1 MRRKTKKKHFF
12 LRVLAFLFL
21 SGMLFGVFYLFF
33 WMEVPDKPTN
43 FEPTPEQEA
52 RLHEIFTHPENYPE
66 DLLEKVREFPEAV
79 DFVYDYPTPPRDLP
93 FSLDWDKGKIPHFLQ
108 WDERWG
114 YKKYCGSFFGV
125 TGCGPTA
132 LAMVYD
138 GLSHSTKY
146 NPYDLGILA
155 ESMGYG
161 DEGMGTDANFMV
173 AGAKHIG
180 LEVYVPERSAWA
192 WRKAIKKGHPLI
204 LNVGPGDFTAFGH
217 YLVVADHNG
226 KGFVVLDPNSRV
238 RGQRTWTFDEL
249 ERQTKSVW
257 AYIPE

>member
-43 FEPTPEQEA
+43 FEPTPEQET

-108 WDERWG
+108 WDYSDR
-114 YKKYCGSFFGV
+114 
-125 TGCGPTA
+125 
-132 LAMVYD
+132 
-138 GLSHSTKY
+138 
-146 NPYDLGILA
+146 
-155 ESMGYG
+155 
-161 DEGMGTDANFMV
+161 
-173 AGAKHIG
+173 
-180 LEVYVPERSAWA
+180 
-192 WRKAIKKGHPLI
+192 
-204 LNVGPGDFTAFGH
+204 
-217 YLVVADHNG
+217 
-226 KGFVVLDPNSRV
+226 
-238 RGQRTWTFDEL
+238 
-249 ERQTKSVW
+249 KSVV
-257 AYIPE
+257 